1 MKKMLV
7 SLGLLLSVATAV
19 KAETWV
25 MPNQGGGEIT
35 LTDQTCKAD
44 NGAYPALK
52 HAYSWTNQI
61 YFEGCWLIQD
71 GNVHI
76 VWVHSD
82 GTRNRRVYPPNSFT
96 KKGASNGNGNYRY

>member
-1 MKKMLV
+1 MKKILV
-7 SLGLLLSVATAV
+7 LLGLLSVLTSV

-35 LTDQTCKAD
+35 LTSQTCQAD
-44 NGAYPALK
+44 NGKWTALK

-61 YFEGCWLIQD
+61 YFEGCWSLID

-76 VWVHSD
+76 IWVHSD
-82 GTRNRRVYPPNSFT
+82 GSRSRRVYPPNAFT
-96 KKGASNGNGNYRY
+96 QKGSTNNGGYKY

>member
-1 MKKMLV
+1 MRKLL
-7 SLGLLLSVATAV
+7 LGLLLCAGVAH
-19 KAETWV
+19 AETWV

-35 LTDQTCKAD
+35 LSDQTCKAD
-44 NGAYPALK
+44 GGKYTALK

-76 VWVHSD
+76 IWVHDD
-82 GTRNRRVYPPNSFT
+82 GSRNRRVYPVGAFS
-96 KKGASNGNGNYRY
+96 KKSSNNGYRY